1 MLRSGRIAADGTPG
15 QVKAAAGIERHV
27 RFLSLNGSPDRF
39 RSLPGVTAVQ
49 AGADRVTLQTTDADA
64 TVWALYDLRH
74 TITDLEITGSGLQEA
89 FLALTSA
96 PGPT

>member
-1 MLRSGRIAADGTPG
+1 M
-15 QVKAAAGIERHV
+15 
-27 RFLSLNGSPDRF
+27 
-39 RSLPGVTAVQ
+39 TAVQ